1 MSSKARDRRG
11 RGMRGPAFQAA
22 ARPGGIV
29 RHVPARLTRA
39 QRFDEIALA
48 VMEDVESRLAERL
61 DDRLAAVELAVEEI
75 PVLPPPGQTKDVP
88 LAAWIRAT
96 PRSTPRL
103 VLFRRPIENRAATR
117 SDLEA
122 LLLTIVVEQVAE
134 HLGIPP
140 SDVHPRY
147 RD

>member
-1 MSSKARDRRG
+1 MASKARDRRG

-29 RHVPARLTRA
+29 RQVPARLTRA

-48 VMEDVESRLAERL
+48 VMQDVESRLPERL
-61 DDRLAAVELAVEEI
+61 DTVELAVEEI
-75 PVLPPPGQTKDVP
+75 PVLPPPGQTRDVP
-88 LAAWIRAT
+88 LAAWMRRT
-96 PRSTPRL
+96 PRSAPRL

-140 SDVHPRY
+140 SEVHPRY